1 MALSVGRLKGDYV
14 QQLGVA
20 VMRILDECVAI
31 KGRIESGMMIFEIKL
46 EWHRL

>member
-1 MALSVGRLKGDYV
+1 MAMSVGRLKGDYV

-31 KGRIESGMMIFEIKL
+31 QGWTEPGMMIFEIKL
-46 EWHRL
+46 E